1 MTAKIASLTMV
12 TLFALGAPAFAQTT
26 TPTATSSTPVDATQ
40 GGSHS
45 TAGVNALSSTQ
56 RDEAQQQRIENG
68 LKDGQLSTSEAAHL
82 EGQEA
87 RVDRMQA
94 NALKD
99 GNYSAAEKAKID
111 AAQAK
116 MNQSIHTDM
125 NNSVKGNTS
134 SSADQ
139 HMQEIVQ
146 RDVHQQQRIAGG
158 IQNGHMTNQ
167 EAANAERGQ
176 SWSARAQA
184 AAGRD
189 NHIGPYQRRAINQT
203 QDQASHQIHNE
214 RHNGTMRR

>member
-1 MTAKIASLTMV
+1 MTAKIASLTMA
-12 TLFALGAPAFAQTT
+12 TLVALGAPAFAQTAST
-26 TPTATSSTPVDATQ
+26 GTPTDATMT
-40 GGSHS
+40 GTHS
-45 TAGVNALSSTQ
+45 TAGTNALSTTQ
-56 RDEAQQQRIENG
+56 RDVNQQQRIENG
-68 LKDGQLSTSEAAHL
+68 LQSGQLSTSEAAHL

-94 NALKD
+94 NALKN
-99 GNYSAAEKAKID
+99 GNYSAAEKARID

-125 NNSVKGNTS
+125 NNSVHGNVN

-158 IQNGHMTNQ
+158 VQNGHMTNQ
-167 EAANAERGQ
+167 EVANAERGQ
-176 SWSARAQA
+176 AWSDRAQA

-189 NHIGPYQRRAINQT
+189 NHIGPYQRRAINSV
-203 QDQASHQIHNE
+203 QDQASQQIHAE
-214 RHNGTMRR
+214 RHNGNMRR